1 MVKLRV
7 TLKQCTPMIHFQ
19 SEQYGATL
27 RATEFKPKL
36 DKFLI
41 KYAFEKQFDNYK
53 HYLIGYKNGKIQKD
67 FEYKEAFNYKLRICN
82 VINLRHPS
90 QIEYLNNST
99 GKEQNFPLYF
109 GNMGNDKNKN
119 ENNHNKNKFVFCD
132 TLDLKFFSFYKEI
145 IDKII
150 KFLPDFL
157 MNTNFGQR
165 QSKGFG
171 SFYINDLNEYF
182 YNENKKKYSEDEV
195 KKFYKLKYNF
205 EVNTTSDDKRIKD
218 KDEKYREQYSL
229 FKKINGFY
237 VSLRAETTKQDPYIK
252 EYALMN
258 EMTWNKDIIKSKYDN
273 SKVELN
279 YPAYLIKDLLGLSV
293 REEWYKQGFTITKT
307 HTNGE
312 IERFQ
317 SPIFFKPIKKSQNK
331 FIVYFEGRDI
341 PKEFLNQTFNI
352 KKDGSGDLQLK
363 TPENFNIDDFIQ
375 YVIKNNKDKSLKI
388 ELS

>member
-1 MVKLRV
+1 MAKLRI
-7 TLKQCTPMIHFQ
+7 TLNQHTPLIHFQ
-19 SEQYGATL
+19 PEQEGATL

-36 DKFLI
+36 DKFLVENAFGDS
-41 KYAFEKQFDNYK
+41 KNYEENFEKYK
-53 HYLIGYKNGKIQKD
+53 KYLIGYKKNIRDKYEDFKD
-67 FEYKEAFNYKLRICN
+67 KKAFNYKLRICN
-82 VINLRHPS
+82 VMNLRAPYE
-90 QIEYLNNST
+90 IELND
-99 GKEQNFPLYF
+99 KKDFPLYF
-109 GNMGNDKNKN
+109 GNMGNENKF
-119 ENNHNKNKFVFCD
+119 NKNKFVFCD
-132 TLDLKFFSFYKEI
+132 ALDVEFFSFHSEI

-150 KFLPDFL
+150 EFLPNFL

-182 YNENKKKYSEDEV
+182 YNENKKKYTKDEV
-195 KKFYKLKYNF
+195 EKFQKLKYNF
-205 EVNTTSDDKRIKD
+205 EFNATSDNQKLKD
-218 KDEKYREQYSL
+218 KSEEYRQYYSV
-229 FKKINGFY
+229 FQKINRFY
-237 VSLRAETTKQDPYIK
+237 VSLRAEITKQDPYIK

-258 EMTWNKDIIKSKYDN
+258 EMAWDKDIIKSKYN
-273 SKVELN
+273 NTKLTSN

-293 REEWYKQGFTITKT
+293 MEKWYKQGFTITKT
-307 HTNGE
+307 HINKE

-317 SPIFFKPIKKSQNK
+317 SPIFFKPIKKSENK
-331 FIVYFEGRDI
+331 FIVYFQGRNI
-341 PKEFLNQTFNI
+341 PKEFLNQIFNI